1 MSVVLREDSA
11 FRFQWD
17 LAATILVVVSCLL
30 VPYQFAFQHRVHVMG
45 SLLIYLIDAFFL
57 IDIVFSFR
65 TTYRSQGIVVTNP
78 ELIAGHYRRGRFPVD
93 LLAAVPFDLL
103 LLPWSGFTIEGISV
117 VLYLRMLRLLR
128 IPRLVAIVRSWE
140 RRTSVN
146 AGYVRIAKLLLIVIV
161 VLHLVACAW
170 FLVPFL
176 GDFPADSWPVREG
189 VDRADPSTQ
198 YLRSIYWVVV
208 TATTVGYGDITPH
221 RNVEYVLSM
230 GVILIGAS
238 MWAFFIGNIASLLS
252 SLDSAK
258 TTYWNRVDLVTQYLR
273 SRQLPPEV
281 KDRVRSYY
289 EYTWSRF
296 RGADQRNLLAD
307 LPRPLRLEVLTHLAH
322 EVLER
327 VPLFRHC
334 SPALRNELLLSLQ
347 PTTVTPDGY
356 AVREGELADGIY
368 FISRGTIDVLS
379 ADGTTSHGTLE
390 DGDYFGDLSLLL
402 GERRT
407 ASARAVSYCDLLV
420 LPKPEFERLK
430 RDFGEFREALK
441 SLSSERSEKI
451 SSLVLRGAV
460 L

>member
-1 MSVVLREDSA
+1 MSAVLREDSA
-11 FRFQWD
+11 FRSQWD
-17 LAATILVVVSCLL
+17 LAATILVIVSCLL
-30 VPYQFAFQHRVHVMG
+30 VPFQFAFQHRVHVMG

-65 TTYRSQGIVVTNP
+65 TTYRSQGVVVTDP
-78 ELIAGHYRRGRFPVD
+78 ELIARHYRRGRFPVD

-103 LLPWSGFTIEGISV
+103 LLPWSVFAIEGISI

-128 IPRLVAIVRSWE
+128 IPRLVAIVRTWE
-140 RRTSVN
+140 RRSSIN

-170 FLVPFL
+170 FLVPFV
-176 GDFPADSWPVREG
+176 GGFPADSWPVREG
-189 VDRADPSTQ
+189 VDGAGPSEQ
-198 YLRSIYWVVV
+198 YLRSTYWVVV

-230 GVILIGAS
+230 IVILIGAS

-258 TTYWNRVDLVTQYLR
+258 TTYWNRVDLVTQFLR
-273 SRQLPPEV
+273 SRQVPPEV
-281 KDRVRSYY
+281 NDRVRSYY

-296 RGADQRNLLAD
+296 RGADARNLLAD

-334 SPALRNELLLSLQ
+334 GPALRNELLLSLQ

-356 AVREGELADGIY
+356 AVREGEMADGIY

-379 ADGTTSHGTLE
+379 ADGSTLYGTLE

-402 GERRT
+402 GEQRT
-407 ASARAVSYCDLLV
+407 ASARATTYCDLLV
-420 LPKPEFERLK
+420 LPKLEFERLK
-430 RDFGEFREALK
+430 REFGEFTEALK

-451 SSLVLRGAV
+451 SSLVLSGAV